1 MEILLESN
9 DDTVVLKDGVEIPKV
24 KPYVPILKDR
34 NGSEY
39 LRNEE
44 LFRGKFLV
52 KGLIGRGGYGQIY
65 YGSDATFPEDVVIK
79 IEPVIRN
86 GKTGRRML
94 LEQKILYRLQG
105 RPHVP
110 IMCASG
116 HTDHL
121 NFIGIIFVAIKFS
134 LNHLLVMQL
143 LGPNIGDLKKRSPV
157 RRLSSTTVARIMIQG
172 IAALRDV
179 HSLGYI
185 HRDVKPANM
194 CFGVTQNTRH
204 VLKLVDYGMVRRY
217 KNSDGNR
224 RKPRYRPGFRGTL
237 RYSSVRVHDGKEQ
250 VPSDDFVSMAYSGA
264 ELLLVNLPWKLVSVE
279 EIRQTKLDFHTPN
292 SPFLML
298 TGPYFS
304 IFCGAIFSLRSQDEP
319 DHSSLQALLSEMTG
333 GKSLREAY
341 DWEEN
346 YRDALGSSTTESV

>member
-1 MEILLESN
+1 METFVENN
-9 DDTVVLKDGVEIPKV
+9 DETLVLKDGIAIPKV
-24 KPYVPILKDR
+24 KSYVPILKDR

-39 LRNEE
+39 LQNEE

-79 IEPVIRN
+79 IEPIVRN
-86 GKTGRRML
+86 GRTGKRML

-116 HTDHL
+116 HTEHL
-121 NFIGIIFVAIKFS
+121 NFI
-134 LNHLLVMQL
+134 VMQL
-143 LGPNIGDLKKRSPV
+143 LGPNIGDLKKRSPA
-157 RRLSSTTVARIMIQG
+157 RRLGPTTVARIMIQG

-194 CFGVTQNTRH
+194 CFGITQNTRH

-217 KNSDGNR
+217 KNPDGTR
-224 RKPRYRPGFRGTL
+224 RKARHRPGFRGTL
-237 RYSSVRVHDGKEQ
+237 RYSSARVHDGKEQ

-264 ELLLVNLPWKLVSVE
+264 ELLLVNLPWKLVCVE
-279 EIRQTKLDFHTPN
+279 DIKQAKLDFHAPN
-292 SPFLML
+292 SPFLLL

-304 IFCGAIFSLRSQDEP
+304 VFCGAIFSLRSDDEP

-346 YRDALGSSTTESV
+346 YREACGTSTTESV

>member
-1 MEILLESN
+1 MIQ
-9 DDTVVLKDGVEIPKV
+9 
-24 KPYVPILKDR
+24 
-34 NGSEY
+34 
-39 LRNEE
+39 
-44 LFRGKFLV
+44 
-52 KGLIGRGGYGQIY
+52 GLIGRGGYGQIY

-79 IEPVIRN
+79 IEPIVRN
-86 GKTGRRML
+86 GRTGKRML

-116 HTDHL
+116 HTEHL
-121 NFIGIIFVAIKFS
+121 NFIGIDRRVLKTKHVS
-134 LNHLLVMQL
+134 SVMQL
-143 LGPNIGDLKKRSPV
+143 LGPNIGDLKKRSPA
-157 RRLSSTTVARIMIQG
+157 RRLGPTTVARIMIQG

-194 CFGVTQNTRH
+194 CFGITQNTRH

-217 KNSDGNR
+217 KNPDGTR
-224 RKPRYRPGFRGTL
+224 RKARHRPGFRGTL
-237 RYSSVRVHDGKEQ
+237 RYSSARVHDGKEQ

-264 ELLLVNLPWKLVSVE
+264 ELLLVNLPWKLVCVE
-279 EIRQTKLDFHTPN
+279 DIKQAKLDFHAPN
-292 SPFLML
+292 SPFLLL

-304 IFCGAIFSLRSQDEP
+304 VFCGAIFSLRSDDEP

-346 YRDALGSSTTESV
+346 YREACGSEDY